1 LEKLMKKILLLSL
14 LCFPVSFFFNP
25 FTFAQ
30 PLSGPRMVLE
40 EKHHD
45 LHEVNEGAVVE
56 HSFKVKNQGD
66 QVLEIQR
73 VKPG

>member
-1 LEKLMKKILLLSL
+1 MKKILLFSL
-14 LCFPVSFFFNP
+14 LCLPACFFFNS

-30 PLSGPRMVLE
+30 PLSGPQMILE

-45 LHEVNEGAVVE
+45 FSEVNEGEVVE
-56 HSFKVKNQGD
+56 HSFKVKNLGD

>member
-1 LEKLMKKILLLSL
+1 LEELMKKILLFSL
-14 LCFPVSFFFNP
+14 LCLPVSFFFNP

-30 PLSGPRMVLE
+30 PLSGPRMILE

-45 LHEVNEGAVVE
+45 FNEVNEGEEVE
-56 HSFKVKNQGD
+56 HSFKVKNLGD